1 MANLL
6 VNLWWISYATSV
18 IAAMIAWQFGRSRL
32 VYACLLLFTVAA
44 NKELTLSPELL
55 EVTYS
60 GTLFG
65 FVFLL

>member
-1 MANLL
+1 VDKLCHLGHCGDDCLAI
-6 VNLWWISYATSV
+6 WTKPT
-18 IAAMIAWQFGRSRL
+18 GK
-32 VYACLLLFTVAA
+32 CLLLLFIVAA
-44 NKELTLSPELL
+44 NKELTLPPKLL